1 VFGRKKKKIYSRA
14 FVIVLMIHASR
25 SEFNGDLKAKC
36 LIYLVRNSGRDSLV
50 SELRNALLEWR

>member
-1 VFGRKKKKIYSRA
+1 LEERKKKYSRA

-25 SEFNGDLKAKC
+25 SEFNGVIKAKC

-50 SELRNALLEWR
+50 SELWNALEM

>member
-1 VFGRKKKKIYSRA
+1 MEVLHEFERRRKKYLRA

-36 LIYLVRNSGRDSLV
+36 LI
-50 SELRNALLEWR
+50 